1 MSKTPNDIEFEPEQ
15 YSYVILEGT
24 ISGMRQFLA
33 IESPLK
39 MTKNTFYFTS
49 KSFFVL
55 KIFQFLSGIFGY
67 VARQL
72 D

>member
-1 MSKTPNDIEFEPEQ
+1 MSKTPNDMEFEPEQ
-15 YSYVILEGT
+15 YSYVILKGT

-49 KSFFVL
+49 KALSVL
-55 KIFQFLSGIFGY
+55 KILKFLS
-67 VARQL
+67 
-72 D
+72 